1 MTWVSRLSRASLCLE
16 TAPDS
21 SIREVSLEP
30 SKPQEERTQLSQ
42 EIKKGHVETEELY
55 PAPLI

>member
-1 MTWVSRLSRASLCLE
+1 MVLFYARKP
-16 TAPDS
+16 APDS

-42 EIKKGHVETEELY
+42 EMQKGHMEIEELY
-55 PAPLI
+55 PRLY